1 MINDAVWC
9 QDVAVKHILVSKQA
23 KLGVALQ
30 RWFVLI
36 LLELQSNCEY
46 VLRGTS

>member
-9 QDVAVKHILVSKQA
+9 KDDAVKHIRVSKQA

-30 RWFVLI
+30 
-36 LLELQSNCEY
+36 
-46 VLRGTS
+46 